1 MPRIDALVIFIPI
14 TLGISSP
21 ARIDLRHGPT
31 TDVLVVSVT
40 SSCILYLLT
49 VLFKTLVLVLA
60 VRVIPITFYVTPTA
74 AT

>member
-21 ARIDLRHGPT
+21 ARVDFRHGPT

-40 SSCILYLLT
+40 SSCIVSLLT
-49 VLFKTLVLVLA
+49 VFFKTLVMVDA
-60 VRVIPITFYVTPTA
+60 PSTFDFVTSS
-74 AT
+74 ATT

>member
-31 TDVLVVSVT
+31 TDALVVSVT
-40 SSCILYLLT
+40 SSCIVSLLT
-49 VLFKTLVLVLA
+49 VFFKTLVMVDA
-60 VRVIPITFYVTPTA
+60 PSTFDFVTSS
-74 AT
+74 ATT